1 MFPKIQ
7 LPIFVRNIILW
18 KFISLY
24 LRFLQNDEKILLYIS
39 PLLFYNTHVFFYPI
53 YFFSLIE
60 FAFAFFICE
69 LKRLFRPFHEFLFV
83 PRLPLW
89 PTILSNKHKP
99 AQGLCAEFM
108 VRHIVCNFLVV
119 GGGLAISNCKKE
131 KCQMEE
137 KWY

>member
-1 MFPKIQ
+1 MIRPLDPYQ
-7 LPIFVRNIILW
+7 CIFITNICEKYIRMYLC
-18 KFISLY
+18 ITNSVYLY
-24 LRFLQNDEKILLYIS
+24 SICYIHYYFS
-39 PLLFYNTHVFFYPI
+39 TYICIFFQ

-83 PRLPLW
+83 PRQPLW

-108 VRHIVCNFLVV
+108 VRHIVCNFQV
-119 GGGLAISNCKKE
+119 GGLAIV
-131 KCQMEE
+131 
-137 KWY
+137 

>member
-1 MFPKIQ
+1 MMRRFCCIYPHYYSIIHMYFFIQ
-7 LPIFVRNIILW
+7 
-18 KFISLY
+18 
-24 LRFLQNDEKILLYIS
+24 YI
-39 PLLFYNTHVFFYPI
+39 
-53 YFFSLIE
+53 FFSLIE

-137 KWY
+137 K

>member
-1 MFPKIQ
+1 MMRRFCCIYPHYYSIIHMYFFIQ
-7 LPIFVRNIILW
+7 
-18 KFISLY
+18 
-24 LRFLQNDEKILLYIS
+24 YI
-39 PLLFYNTHVFFYPI
+39 
-53 YFFSLIE
+53 FFSLIE

-108 VRHIVCNFLVV
+108 VHHIVCNFQV
-119 GGGLAISNCKKE
+119 GCTMYDFHNSTDTLKFWT
-131 KCQMEE
+131 E
-137 KWY
+137 KWAINKTFLFFIRLWWNLVKLYNTLTHG